1 MIFIAILVAIF
12 LSLYMLSDFFMEH
25 GVPSIVSFYDKMQSK
40 RTVKIKAQMEE
51 SFVFW
56 EKKRMMLVYLSP
68 VIFAG
73 VGFLFFHH
81 ILGAVGGFLLGIAFP
96 GFMVK
101 MAYQNRIRKFQ
112 GQLVDG
118 LTMLSSSLKAGLSFI
133 QAIEVLCE
141 EMPPP
146 ISQEFKLVLKE
157 NKWGLSLEESLLRL
171 RKRVPLE
178 EVNLLV
184 SSILI
189 ARESGGELP
198 RVLLRLT
205 DTIRD
210 NLKLKEKIA
219 TLTLQGKLQG
229 LVMMFLPIGFS
240 YFVYKQN
247 PEHFIVMWQN
257 STGRFFLMVAVVL
270 QIAGMIIIKKVSTIK
285 V

>member
-1 MIFIAILVAIF
+1 MIFLLLLVTLFLAI
-12 LSLYMLSDFFMEH
+12 YMLSDFFIQH
-25 GVPSIVSFYDKMQSK
+25 GGSFLAGYYNRVQTK
-40 RTVKIKAQMEE
+40 RTDQIKERMEE

-68 VIFAG
+68 VIFAAA
-73 VGFLFFHH
+73 GFVLVQH
-81 ILGAVGGFLLGIAFP
+81 ILGAVGGFLIGFVFP

-101 MAYQNRIRKFQ
+101 MAQQKRIRKFQ
-112 GQLVDG
+112 SQLVDA
-118 LTMLSSSLKAGLSFI
+118 LTLLSTSLKAGLSFV

-141 EMPPP
+141 EMPVP

-157 NKWGLSLEESLLRL
+157 NKWGLSLEESLVRL
-171 RKRVPLE
+171 RKRMPLE

-198 RVLLRLT
+198 KVLLRLT
-205 DTIRD
+205 NTIRD

-219 TLTLQGKLQG
+219 TLTLQGRLQG
-229 LVMMFLPIGFS
+229 LIMMFLPIGFS
-240 YFVYKQN
+240 YFVYRQN

-257 STGRFFLMVAVVL
+257 PTGRMFLMVAVAL
-270 QIAGMIIIKKVSTIK
+270 QIVGMIAIKKISTIRI
-285 V
+285 